1 MDTISA
7 LNAANTENILRTP
20 TMPTITEERRQQIA
34 EIESKIE
41 SQVEWIQGKQQELED
56 ILELIRNVSGSALD
70 QMSHSASSSTRK
82 RGKGDTSDMN
92 ETIETYKQVVEDLQ
106 EAIEAREREIDE
118 LRAEKQVLES

>member
-1 MDTISA
+1 
-7 LNAANTENILRTP
+7 
-20 TMPTITEERRQQIA
+20 MPTITEERRQQIA

-41 SQVEWIQGKQQELED
+41 SQVGWIRGKRQELED